1 MLFVH
6 SLYSPFCKSHV
17 LTHPNCCLIHCTMR
31 LEFVPL
37 ITSSESRRKKP
48 VAKWA
53 NKITPS
59 WAVLL
64 VGSPFGEKHLY
75 IYIFFFLCTIYVLF
89 FFDDHYLPDTGG
101 DDCILGFRIPMYV
114 CLCKNVMNFLSFL
127 RPSMFIWPWNSA
139 HAGWIHAILILIYHS
154 QEPQILGFSTE
165 IGETISRLSK
175 WFPEVPR
182 KDGSSRWVQ
191 SKSQKNF
198 WFG

>member
-59 WAVLL
+59 WAVLI

-75 IYIFFFLCTIYVLF
+75 IYIYFFFV
-89 FFDDHYLPDTGG
+89 HYIRVVFLWWSLSAWYWWWRLHPGVSHPD
-101 DDCILGFRIPMYV
+101 V
-114 CLCKNVMNFLSFL
+114 CLFVQKCHEFLVVFKTFHVHL
-127 RPSMFIWPWNSA
+127 AMK
-139 HAGWIHAILILIYHS
+139 
-154 QEPQILGFSTE
+154 FSPCWLDPCD
-165 IGETISRLSK
+165 IDFDL
-175 WFPEVPR
+175 P
-182 KDGSSRWVQ
+182 
-191 SKSQKNF
+191 
-198 WFG
+198 